1 MKRDIYETCE
11 PNSVCRPCLN
21 PGLNKPTTGRKEG
34 RREGVGEEGERKKS
48 EY

>member
-1 MKRDIYETCE
+1 MKRDIYETYE

-34 RREGVGEEGERKKS
+34 RREGGSGGGGRKK
-48 EY
+48 EI

>member
-1 MKRDIYETCE
+1 MKRDIYETYE

-34 RREGVGEEGERKKS
+34 QREGGRREKERNLNIN
-48 EY
+48 